1 MKLVITGYGI
11 VSTVGVGNE
20 AFERGLSNLDAQ
32 TATKP
37 SSDATGAPL
46 IREIPDFDPT
56 PWLGEKGLRSLDRL
70 TKELVLAARFA
81 LHDAGLKKDGAYVSV
96 DAEAIGFCCSNA
108 YGSLEA
114 INELD
119 RVAVLEDARYI
130 NPSKFPN
137 TVSNTAAG
145 YASIWEDVRALNV
158 SVSDGNC
165 GSLDTFVLARQF
177 FETDRASVLAVGGGE
192 ALSESI
198 ALAFGRLGALVS
210 ECVIG
215 EGASFAIVET
225 AAHAAQRG
233 ASPIAEVLGASTT
246 FGATATDSLFVPAE
260 RALVRAIDEV
270 CAQAGISADSI
281 DAVFGSTSGLHAF
294 DRAEER
300 AVRARVASPTPF
312 VAPKSIFGES
322 FGAAGALAT
331 AAALATFK
339 GHRPTFLGDGPLPR
353 TILLTA
359 LGYYGNA
366 AAVLLRRA
374 SLDSSPH
381 A

>member
-1 MKLVITGYGI
+1 VKLVITGYGI
-11 VSTVGVGNE
+11 VSTVGVGND
-20 AFERGLSNLDAQ
+20 AFESALPHAERH
-32 TATKP
+32 TATKA
-37 SSDATGAPL
+37 SSDAVGAPL
-46 IREIPDFDPT
+46 IREIPEFDPA
-56 PWLGEKGLRSLDRL
+56 PWLGDKGLRSLDRL

-81 LHDAGLKKDGAYVSV
+81 LHDAGLKKDGAYVGV

-165 GSLDTFVLARQF
+165 GALDTFVLARQF

-198 ALAFGRLGALVS
+198 ALAFGRLGSLVS

-225 AAHAAQRG
+225 EAHAAQRG
-233 ASPIAEVLGASTT
+233 AKAIAEVLGASTT
-246 FGATATDSLFVPAE
+246 FGATASDSLFVPSE

-270 CAQAGISADSI
+270 CAQAGISADSV
-281 DAVFGSTSGLHAF
+281 DAVFGSMSGLRAF
-294 DRAEER
+294 DRAEEA
-300 AVRARVASPTPF
+300 AVRTRVRADVPLVS
-312 VAPKSIFGES
+312 PKSVFGES
-322 FGAAGALAT
+322 FGAAGALAA

-339 GHRPTFLGDGPLPR
+339 GHRPSFLGTGPLPQ

-374 SLDSSPH
+374 GLDVGPH